1 MFPIRKDHSLSGN
14 SANYWLEAPWVDYMT
29 FPRLATIAE
38 LGWSPAATHDW
49 GAFKK
54 RLGSQ
59 GPRWTALGIN
69 YYRSPQVPWA

>member
-1 MFPIRKDHSLSGN
+1 
-14 SANYWLEAPWVDYMT
+14 MT